1 MSNLEAN
8 MELLYDKEF
17 KVYWTL
23 CGSDGNNAYLIVCP
37 ETNESI
43 IIDAPLG
50 PEDILKQARDTDV
63 KAIFIT
69 HRHRDHVEGL
79 KEIAE
84 ATGAHVAA
92 HPEDAADMPVSPD
105 ILVIDGDT
113 IRVGTVEVNVIH
125 TPGHTAGSVCYLAG
139 SYLFTGDTLYAEAP
153 GESQGAEA
161 TRQILRSI
169 TEKLFILPDDTYIL
183 PGHGNG
189 SSIKASKELYR
200 GFAAQ
205 YPDLLPPIPDASPTN
220 PPG

>member
-1 MSNLEAN
+1 

-17 KVYWTL
+17 KVFWTL

-43 IIDAPLG
+43 IIDAPSG
-50 PEDILKQARDTDV
+50 PEKILEQAKNTQV
-63 KAIFIT
+63 KAILIT

-79 KEIAE
+79 KEITE

-105 ILVIDGDT
+105 VLVIDGDT
-113 IRVGTVEVNVIH
+113 IQVGTIEVNVIH

-139 SYLFTGDTLYAEAP
+139 NHLFTGDTLYAEAP
-153 GESQGAEA
+153 GESQGEEA

-200 GFAAQ
+200 AWAVE
-205 YPDLLPPIPDASPTN
+205 YPDLLPPIPDASTTDS
-220 PPG
+220 PG